1 VSDSG
6 GAFVSDDSGG
16 AFVSDDSGGAFV
28 SDDSGGAFVSDD
40 VDVAERALADY
51 DLSPDSTLRL
61 LNLSENAT
69 YAVEDPR
76 TGARSI
82 LRVHRKGY
90 HRPQEI
96 ESELDWLDAL
106 RRDGDVTV
114 PTVRPARDGRRMV
127 TVDQDGTPRHVV
139 HFEMVAGTEPDE
151 TTLTVDDFHTL
162 GRITA
167 ALHDHSRMWTR
178 PPGFGRFAW
187 DWKHSLGERPRWGR
201 WQDAVGVGTDESE
214 VLNRALGLL
223 QGRLSEYGTGQDV
236 FGLVHADLR
245 LANLLV
251 DGTGAESTI
260 TVIDFD
266 DCGFGWYFYDFGTAV
281 SFFEDDPAVPEWQ
294 DAWAAG
300 YRTRRPLPAGDEAML
315 PSFVLLR
322 RLLLLA
328 WMGSHSHS
336 RESQAMS
343 ITYARGS
350 CELAERY
357 LTFDGRR
364 LA

>member
-1 VSDSG
+1 M
-6 GAFVSDDSGG
+6 GAFV
-16 AFVSDDSGGAFV
+16 A
-28 SDDSGGAFVSDD
+28 DD
-40 VDVAERALADY
+40 VEVAERALAFY
-51 DLSPDSTLRL
+51 DLAPSSTLRL

-69 YAVEDPR
+69 YAVEDAD

-82 LRVHRKGY
+82 LRVHRKDY

-96 ESELDWLDAL
+96 ASELDWIAAL
-106 RRDGDVTV
+106 RDDGDVTV
-114 PTVRPARDGRRMV
+114 PTVLPTRDGRRVV
-127 TVDQDGTPRHVV
+127 TVEHDGTARHVV
-139 HFEMVAGTEPDE
+139 HFDMVAGTEPDE
-151 TTLTVDDFHTL
+151 KALTVAEFHTL

-167 ALHDHSRMWTR
+167 ALHDHSRAWTR
-178 PPGFGRFAW
+178 PPGFARFSW
-187 DWKHSLGERPRWGR
+187 DWRHSLGDEPRWGR
-201 WQDAVGVGTDESE
+201 WEDAVGVGDRERN
-214 VLNRALGLL
+214 VLDRACRLL
-223 QGRLSEYGTGQDV
+223 QRRLNEYGTGPEV

-251 DGTGAESTI
+251 DGPTI

-294 DAWAAG
+294 DAWAEG
-300 YRTRRPLPAGDEAML
+300 YRTRRPLPAADEAML

-322 RLLLLA
+322 RMLLLA

-336 RESQAMS
+336 KESQAMS
-343 ITYARGS
+343 VSYAEGS
-350 CELAERY
+350 CALAERY